1 MNLEELLKQNRYQA
15 TVIDEDYFE
24 KRTDEMFEQALA
36 DIEFEKRWNEK
47 HNNGEK
53 MTLEE
58 LLKQNK

>member
-1 MNLEELLKQNRYQA
+1 MNLEELLKQNRYHD
-15 TVIDEDYFE
+15 TVMDKDYIDRRSKEIDEE
-24 KRTDEMFEQALA
+24 VKRK
-36 DIEFEKRWNEK
+36 IEFEKRWNEK

>member
-1 MNLEELLKQNRYQA
+1 MNLEECLKQNRYHA
-15 TVIDEDYFE
+15 TVMDEDYIDRRSKE
-24 KRTDEMFEQALA
+24 IDEEITRKL
-36 DIEFEKRWNEK
+36 EFEKRWNEK

>member
-1 MNLEELLKQNRYQA
+1 MDLKELSKQAIHQTRVFDKDYIEKSSKE
-15 TVIDEDYFE
+15 IDNAV
-24 KRTDEMFEQALA
+24 KRE
-36 DIEFEKRWNEK
+36 IEFEKRWNEK